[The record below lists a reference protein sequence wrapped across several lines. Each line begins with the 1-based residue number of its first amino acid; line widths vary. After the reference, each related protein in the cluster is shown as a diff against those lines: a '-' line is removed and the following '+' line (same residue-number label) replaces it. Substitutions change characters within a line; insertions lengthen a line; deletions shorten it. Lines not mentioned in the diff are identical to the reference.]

1 MINRLCGGF
10 VGCELDLII
19 SNLSVYINSNFNDV
33 WLQGKRIS
41 LPRLINVYEAMVVSV
56 MMYNCSSWVATKD
69 TLKKL
74 DVCHRKHLRKIINF
88 KWPQTISNDKLYE
101 ICNTECLSER
111 VRLARWKMLGHILR
125 SPDNTPAALSLV
137 HAIKGSVAKKRSGS
151 HKANLLK
158 VLRDDM
164 KSMPI
169 DRTSEYAALRQRPTL
184 KKLKDIRDKLF
195 IVLYFVNVINNNN
208 NKSISPIPRAAS
220 EAI

>member
-1 MINRLCGGF
+1 MCSSYDIQQKCILG
-10 VGCELDLII
+10 
-19 SNLSVYINSNFNDV
+19 NLAFSNFNDV

-56 MMYNCSSWVATKD
+56 MMYNCSSWAATKD

-74 DVCHRKHLRKIINF
+74 DVCHRKHLRKIINV

-101 ICNTECLSER
+101 ICNTKCLSER

-137 HAIKGSVAKKRSGS
+137 HAIKGSVAKKRRGS

-164 KSMPI
+164 KSMLI

-184 KKLKDIRDKLF
+184 NKLKDIEDLRL
-195 IVLYFVNVINNNN
+195 LAH
-208 NKSISPIPRAAS
+208 NKSLWRDIPNFKLAHIRM
-220 EAI
+220 

>member
-1 MINRLCGGF
+1 MVQILFTVFGMGYIYENAQ
-10 VGCELDLII
+10 II
-19 SNLSVYINSNFNDV
+19 DNHGTL
-33 WLQGKRIS
+33 LHTT
-41 LPRLINVYEAMVVSV
+41 VYEAMVVSV
-56 MMYNCSSWVATKD
+56 MMYNCSSWAATKD

-74 DVCHRKHLRKIINF
+74 DVCHRKHLRKIINV

-101 ICNTECLSER
+101 ICNTKCLSER

-137 HAIKGSVAKKRSGS
+137 HAIKGSVAKKRRGS

-169 DRTSEYAALRQRPTL
+169 DRTSVYV
-184 KKLKDIRDKLF
+184 KDLH
-195 IVLYFVNVINNNN
+195 
-208 NKSISPIPRAAS
+208 
-220 EAI
+220 